1 MWVLFDSFF
10 ILVNKP
16 VLIKIS
22 VILVIALVIFTI
34 IFGTMGNSS
43 NTYNN
48 DTQLISDDVSETKKF
63 KHEVAGAT
71 KDMEEIINKDQVTS
85 VPTEFKDLEK
95 DIPHVEQLIAE
106 VENQTGKKFTSI
118 FDEEITLDPVKDK
131 EFYELDQKF
140 EELDTNIVDVVD
152 QL

>member
-1 MWVLFDSFF
+1 M
-10 ILVNKP
+10 NKP
-16 VLIKIS
+16 ILIKIS
-22 VILVIALVIFTI
+22 VILVIVLVIFTI

-48 DTQLISDDVSETKKF
+48 NTQLISDDVSETKKF
-63 KHEVAGAT
+63 KREVARAT
-71 KDMEEIINKDQVTS
+71 KDMEEIINKDRITS
-85 VPTEFKDLEK
+85 VPAEFKDLEK

-118 FDEEITLDPVKDK
+118 FDEEIVLDPVKDK

-140 EELDTNIVDVVD
+140 EELDKDIVDVVD